1 MRRSHRQ
8 SVDRVLAGLVVLPV
22 LVVVAVG
29 ADPDVVPI
37 TALMVPLLL
46 GSLVLSPRR
55 LPWFVGWVM
64 AALAVSLLLQDSI
77 SARTWAAVGIQVLM
91 GLIVLAFSL
100 RRSRLGVAGVTGE
113 SMFVDLRDSILAQGG
128 IPDLPSD
135 WRVERALRSAGGTP
149 FAGDFLVATCPAPDR
164 LEIVVVD
171 VSGKG
176 EDAGTRALLLSGVF
190 GGLLGALPPEQFL
203 PAANDYLVRQDWA
216 EGFATAVHL
225 SLTLTD
231 GSYAVRSAG
240 HPPAVVLA
248 AGEPQ
253 VLNAGGPVLGLL
265 PDAEFTVATGRLA
278 EPGATMLLYTDGMVE
293 RPDRDLDQGVERL
306 QEEGER
312 LLAAGTGDVAERL
325 VEALGSRDDDR
336 AMVVVSR
343 AQRSGR

>member
-1 MRRSHRQ
+1 VSRPQHP
-8 SVDRVLAGLVVLPV
+8 VDRLLAGLVVLPV

-29 ADPDVVPI
+29 AAPEVVPI

-64 AALAVSLLLQDSI
+64 LALAVSLLLQDSV
-77 SARTWAAVGIQVLM
+77 SARTWGAVGIQVLM

-135 WRVERALRSAGGTP
+135 WHVQRALRSAGGTP

-164 LEIVVVD
+164 LEIAVVD

-240 HPPAVVLA
+240 HPPAVVLVE
-248 AGEPQ
+248 GERR
-253 VLNAGGPVLGLL
+253 VLDAGGPVLGLI

-312 LLAAGTGDVAERL
+312 LLAAGVGDVAERL

-343 AQRSGR
+343 RQRSGR

>member
-1 MRRSHRQ
+1 VSRAHHQ
-8 SVDRVLAGLVVLPV
+8 PVDRVLAGLVALPV

-29 ADPDVVPI
+29 VDPEVVPI

-55 LPWFVGWVM
+55 LPWFVGWVVL
-64 AALAVSLLLQDSI
+64 ALGVSLLLQDSI
-77 SARTWAAVGIQVLM
+77 SARTWGAVGIQLLM
-91 GLIVLAFSL
+91 GLIVLVFSL

-149 FAGDFLVATCPAPDR
+149 FAGDFLVATCPTPDR
-164 LEIVVVD
+164 LEIAVVD

-190 GGLLGALPPEQFL
+190 GGLLGALAPEEFL
-203 PAANDYLVRQDWA
+203 PAANDYLLRQDWP

-231 GSYAVRSAG
+231 GSFAVRSAG
-240 HPPAVVLA
+240 HPPAVVLSGA
-248 AGEPQ
+248 EQ
-253 VLNAGGPVLGLL
+253 EVLESGGPVLGLI
-265 PDAEFTVATGRLA
+265 PDAEFSVATGRLA
-278 EPGATMLLYTDGMVE
+278 EPGTTMLLYTDGMVE
-293 RPDRDLDQGVERL
+293 RPDRDLDQGLARLLVEGR
-306 QEEGER
+306 R
-312 LLAAGTGDVAERL
+312 LLAAGTGSVAERL
-325 VEALGSRDDDR
+325 VDALGSPDDDR

-343 AQRSGR
+343 ARRPGR